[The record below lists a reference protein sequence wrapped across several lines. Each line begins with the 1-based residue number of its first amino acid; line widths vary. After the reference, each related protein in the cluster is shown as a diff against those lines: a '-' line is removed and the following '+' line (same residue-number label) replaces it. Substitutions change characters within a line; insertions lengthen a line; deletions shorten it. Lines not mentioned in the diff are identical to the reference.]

1 MRCPHCLKS
10 AIRWGHDRKGGQRWR
25 CKPCNKTFGEPAE
38 RPLGELR
45 LPLERALL
53 CLKLLLEGCTVR
65 GVQRVTGVHRDTV
78 CRLLRRVGE
87 GCAPLLER
95 RVHGVEVSGVQ
106 AAVIRGFLA
115 MKETTRARKGLPKG
129 QAGEICAHLALE
141 RDTKLLLAWHLGRR
155 SRRDVARFHRK
166 IARAVA
172 GGRFSLQG
180 SPDSGELAAP
190 LASAQSAAR
199 STLTL
204 RSQLRRLGRG
214 TNAFSRD
221 RRSLH
226 AALAFHFAH
235 YNFCRLHGSL
245 RCTPAMAAGV
255 TQRLWSLEELVTRA
269 VREAQGGG
277 APAAAGDAEE
287 NLPGLRC
294 AAEVCYVREHGASPS
309 TGSTVSG
316 DDFRELPA
324 GRLAERKSLILQGL
338 RSRKKIRETNSSP
351 EGP

>member
-1 MRCPHCLKS
+1 MRCPHCS
-10 AIRWGHDRKGGQRWR
+10 NTAIRWGRDRKGAQRWR

-38 RPLGELR
+38 RPLGNLR

-53 CLKLLLEGCTVR
+53 CLRLLLEGCTVR

-78 CRLLRRVGE
+78 GRLLRHVGE

-95 RVHGVEVSGVQ
+95 RVQNVEAAAVQ

-129 QAGEICAHLALE
+129 DAGEICAHLALE
-141 RDTKLLLAWHLGRR
+141 PATKLLLAWHLGRR
-155 SRRDVARFHRK
+155 SPRDVALFRRK
-166 IARAVA
+166 ISRAVA
-172 GGRFSLQG
+172 GGRFALEDST
-180 SPDSGELAAP
+180 DSGELAAP

-235 YNFCRLHGSL
+235 YNFCRIHGSL

-255 TQRLWSLEELVTRA
+255 TERLWSLEELVTRA
-269 VREAQGGG
+269 VQEAENG
-277 APAAAGDAEE
+277 AVPARDSGAEGS
-287 NLPGLRC
+287 PGLRSGT
-294 AAEVCYVREHGASPS
+294 EVC
-309 TGSTVSG
+309 
-316 DDFRELPA
+316 
-324 GRLAERKSLILQGL
+324 
-338 RSRKKIRETNSSP
+338 
-351 EGP
+351 